1 MSASSSQETPA
12 MSSLDLFS
20 LRNQNVL
27 ITGGSRGIGAA
38 IAVALAEAGASI
50 CLAQRDVSNDATAK
64 LIRSKGCRAEVIPC
78 DLANTEDVKGVF
90 QKALDVMDQEIHILV
105 NCGGLLKRSEST
117 SVSEADW
124 DYVP

>member
-1 MSASSSQETPA
+1 

-50 CLAQRDVSNDATAK
+50 CLAQRDVSN
-64 LIRSKGCRAEVIPC
+64 
-78 DLANTEDVKGVF
+78 
-90 QKALDVMDQEIHILV
+90 
-105 NCGGLLKRSEST
+105 GG
-117 SVSEADW
+117 
-124 DYVP
+124 YC